1 MKVSPLPKDDGANV
15 SPIGEQ
21 TEIGQIDWELAAYNL
36 LSFLHSCNAYPIL
49 EYAKKQVGF
58 SSLRSPLAFIIVSV
72 KSRHVKG
79 RHLKE
84 LLLTEMAVFYT
95 CQVLQLRRVP
105 RCARSHPILPGSAQ

>member
-36 LSFLHSCNAYPIL
+36 LSFL
-49 EYAKKQVGF
+49 
-58 SSLRSPLAFIIVSV
+58 IIVSV

-95 CQVLQLRRVP
+95 CQVLQLRLVP
-105 RCARSHPILPGSAQ
+105 RYVRSQPILPDSAR

>member
-49 EYAKKQVGF
+49 EYANVTDGPFCRKTDGLF
-58 SSLRSPLAFIIVSV
+58 CRP
-72 KSRHVKG
+72 
-79 RHLKE
+79 
-84 LLLTEMAVFYT
+84 
-95 CQVLQLRRVP
+95 
-105 RCARSHPILPGSAQ
+105 

>member
-21 TEIGQIDWELAAYNL
+21 TEIGQIDWELA
-36 LSFLHSCNAYPIL
+36 
-49 EYAKKQVGF
+49 
-58 SSLRSPLAFIIVSV
+58 LAFIIVSV

-105 RCARSHPILPGSAQ
+105 RCARSQPILPGSAR